1 MINRTERSVI
11 LAATIGSVLEWY
23 EFYLFIY
30 LSPIISLHFFSHT
43 SEVSAWLNTLAVFAI
58 GFLSRPLGAL
68 IFGHLGDRLGRKP
81 ALFVSIIM
89 ITAPT
94 IAISFVPGY
103 AEIGLAAPIIL
114 CFLRLLQG
122 LPVGA
127 EITGA
132 MCYLYEEANPK
143 RRVFISSW
151 TFFGSQIGALFCTIE
166 IWILQQ
172 KLSYAELAGWGWRLS
187 FLIGGLI
194 GLFGLVLRYRLR
206 ESPLFVEL
214 KESHELSP
222 APIKESFTSH
232 KLKIGKGIL
241 LTASMMAG
249 NFVLFFFFASY
260 FERILLQSFSQS
272 LIISAIMLM
281 VSITSLPFFGKLAN
295 RYSKSSLFLCSVI
308 GLIAIAYPLFYSVN
322 YMSFPFFMIIYVL
335 AVLLMTLNFAILPS
349 LLAELFPTRVR
360 YTCLGV
366 SYNLCSSLLGGTAP
380 IACLYLIHKTHMA
393 TSPALVMIATGLMT
407 LGVLFFQKKSAINTD
422 S

>member
-1 MINRTERSVI
+1 MVNRTERSVI
-11 LAATIGSVLEWY
+11 LAVTIGSVLEWY

-43 SEVSAWLNTLAVFAI
+43 SEVSAWLKTLAVFAI

-81 ALFVSIIM
+81 ALFTSIIM

-94 IAISFVPGY
+94 IAISLIPGY
-103 AEIGLAAPIIL
+103 AQIGLAAPIIL

-132 MCYLYEEANPK
+132 MCYLYEEANP
-143 RRVFISSW
+143 RRRTYISSW
-151 TFFGSQIGALFCTIE
+151 TFFGSQIGALFCTVE

-172 KLSYAELAGWGWRLS
+172 KLSYTELAGWGWRVS
-187 FLIGGLI
+187 FLIGGVI
-194 GLFGLVLRYRLR
+194 GLFGLLLRYRLR
-206 ESPLFVEL
+206 ESPLFIEL

-241 LTASMMAG
+241 LSASMMAG

-260 FERILLQSFSQS
+260 FERILQKSFSQS
-272 LIISAIMLM
+272 LIISAIMLTI
-281 VSITSLPFFGKLAN
+281 SIISLPFFGKLAN
-295 RYSKSSLFLCSVI
+295 RYSKSSLFLWSVI
-308 GLIAIAYPLFYSVN
+308 GLTAIAYPLFYSVN
-322 YMSFPFFMIIYVL
+322 YLSFPLFMTLYIL
-335 AVLLMTLNFAILPS
+335 AVLLMTMSFAILPA
-349 LLAELFPTRVR
+349 LLSELFPTRVR

-380 IACLYLIHKTHMA
+380 IACLYLIHKTHIS
-393 TSPALVMIATGLMT
+393 TSPALVIIVTSLMT
-407 LGVLFFQKKSAINTD
+407 LGALFFQKRTAIKSLD
-422 S
+422 